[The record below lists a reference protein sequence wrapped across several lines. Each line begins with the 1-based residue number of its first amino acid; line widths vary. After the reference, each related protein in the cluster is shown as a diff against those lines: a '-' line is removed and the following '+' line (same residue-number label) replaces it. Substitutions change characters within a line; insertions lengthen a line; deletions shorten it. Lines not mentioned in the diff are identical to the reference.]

1 VDQKVDE
8 RIETDGGTETD
19 GDGEVETSTWAE
31 CVGPLTIP
39 PALRN
44 ALRRLAEAAAV
55 DDLAPLS
62 VCATEL
68 VRRLSRPGAPTR
80 AWVIRGRLEA
90 VTPLS
95 TQRWDP
101 TISFRDALRRSVD
114 RRVSTVPVVARGMS
128 TVPVDV
134 AILVS
139 QDGDRLYVESMTT
152 SADAP
157 TAQQWARSFLRL
169 LSCTGNQ
176 PDVPLAAHALTVG

>member
-1 VDQKVDE
+1 VDHDVYQDVYEGVDE
-8 RIETDGGTETD
+8 DIEA
-19 GDGEVETSTWAE
+19 STPPE
-31 CVGPLTIP
+31 CVGPMTIP
-39 PALRN
+39 PTLTS

-80 AWVIRGRLEA
+80 AWVIRGQLEA

-101 TISFRDALRRSVD
+101 TISFRDALQRSVD
-114 RRVSTVPVVARGMS
+114 RRVSTVPPAARGRS
-128 TVPVDV
+128 TMPVDV

-157 TAQQWARSFLRL
+157 TAQHWARSFLRL
-169 LSCTGNQ
+169 LSCAGNQ

>member
-1 VDQKVDE
+1 LFVSQV
-8 RIETDGGTETD
+8 RR
-19 GDGEVETSTWAE
+19 TSTPPE

-39 PALRN
+39 PALTS
-44 ALRRLAEAAAV
+44 ALHRLAEAAAV
-55 DDLAPLS
+55 DDLVPLS

-68 VRRLSRPGAPTR
+68 IRRLARPGAPAR
-80 AWVIRGRLEA
+80 AWVIRGQLEA
-90 VTPLS
+90 VTPPS

-114 RRVSTVPVVARGMS
+114 RDPSA
-128 TVPVDV
+128 VPVDV

-139 QDGDRLYVESMTT
+139 QDGDRLYVESLTR

-157 TAQQWARSFLRL
+157 PAQHWARLFLRL
-169 LSCTGNQ
+169 LSCAGNQ

>member
-1 VDQKVDE
+1 MDPEVDE
-8 RIETDGGTETD
+8 KLDEEI
-19 GDGEVETSTWAE
+19 ETSTPQE
-31 CVGPLTIP
+31 CVGPMTIP
-39 PALRN
+39 PALTS
-44 ALRRLAEAAAV
+44 ALRQLAEAAAV

-80 AWVIRGRLEA
+80 AWVIRGSLEA
-90 VTPLS
+90 VTPSS

-101 TISFRDALRRSVD
+101 TISFRDALRRSED
-114 RRVSTVPVVARGMS
+114 RRVSTVPVAARGRS
-128 TVPVDV
+128 TGPVDPVDV

-157 TAQQWARSFLRL
+157 TAQRWARWFLRL
-169 LSCTGNQ
+169 LSCAGNQ

>member
-1 VDQKVDE
+1 M
-8 RIETDGGTETD
+8 
-19 GDGEVETSTWAE
+19 
-31 CVGPLTIP
+31 TIP
-39 PALRN
+39 SALTSALRK
-44 ALRRLAEAAAV
+44 LAEAAAV

-80 AWVIRGRLEA
+80 AWVIRGSLET
-90 VTPLS
+90 VIPLS

-101 TISFRDALRRSVD
+101 TISFNDALRRATD
-114 RRVSTVPVVARGMS
+114 RRVSTVSAAARSRSRVPVD
-128 TVPVDV
+128 PVDV

-157 TAQQWARSFLRL
+157 TAQHWARWFLRL
-169 LSCTGNQ
+169 LSCAGNQ
-176 PDVPLAAHALTVG
+176 PDAPLAAHPLTPG